1 MEETPTSS
9 KEVQIRQLLLLEHRA
24 SHKPDQALKN
34 VKAKIGQCDLT
45 LETVKFWF
53 KRFDKGDTS
62 LLKAKVPFYQLPQ
75 IIPNDKYLM
84 IDNCKFR
91 AVSDPLMNRKI
102 VSNDGRIGLIVGF
115 KKFRNGKLF
124 VIDLLHGELREVYKA
139 GCLAGVMEE
148 SIVPLALIDEERL
161 LVFNDKKRNLSLLK
175 FDSDSWQFK
184 LSSQVNVGIEF
195 ETRRGPQ
202 LHLDELDKRKFILL
216 NSLWESE
223 FLAGSIVGDTIVINR
238 SFSLQQAG
246 RGRIKKYVEN
256 RLLGF
261 SPQHSE
267 SALFEWNLD
276 TLASP
281 QISRISS
288 TFDTGEPFDAG
299 HTPNPDY
306 VFHEDLVYV
315 ALEFPVKLTK
325 VYAFNWESKL
335 WSDTKIV
342 VMGHSTGMFIDESNV
357 LVLKVCE
364 DEAQGTNSFYRF
376 PLKKPDSLMNL
387 AWLDISRQSTVFG
400 NELFDKF
407 ADRLPYTCELRS
419 LLPDE

>member
-299 HTPNPDY
+299 HTP
-306 VFHEDLVYV
+306 
-315 ALEFPVKLTK
+315 VKL
-325 VYAFNWESKL
+325 
-335 WSDTKIV
+335 I
-342 VMGHSTGMFIDESNV
+342 
-357 LVLKVCE
+357 
-364 DEAQGTNSFYRF
+364 
-376 PLKKPDSLMNL
+376 
-387 AWLDISRQSTVFG
+387 
-400 NELFDKF
+400 
-407 ADRLPYTCELRS
+407 
-419 LLPDE
+419 